1 MQRAI
6 IDGEKETGV
15 SVMYMDEGLDTGD
28 VISTVSFP
36 IGPKD
41 DFEVIHDRSMEI
53 GSVLLS
59 DTLRAIE
66 NGTAVRTPQNSELA
80 TYAKK
85 IEKEDAHIDFKK
97 DARTI
102 DCLVRGVTPIP
113 GAYAYKDGKV
123 LKITKQEPTDGK
135 GTPGEV
141 IATDPKGEGSFTVA
155 CGEGAMRVLGVVL
168 EGKGRMSAGD
178 FVRGRRIAVGDMLE

>member
-1 MQRAI
+1 MSEKRDALAAYLQGEEKSNRKRALTVKSYKAV
-6 IDGEKETGV
+6 DGDLT
-15 SVMYMDEGLDTGD
+15 DAD
-28 VISTVSFP
+28 V
-36 IGPKD
+36 
-41 DFEVIHDRSMEI
+41 
-53 GSVLLS
+53 
-59 DTLRAIE
+59 
-66 NGTAVRTPQNSELA
+66 NSELA

-97 DARTI
+97 DARTL

-141 IATDPKGEGSFTVA
+141 IAVDPKGEGSFTVA